1 MRLNKAQVAEIIGV
15 VAVCCVA
22 GYMVYN
28 NTVTMNKFESELN
41 NYVYSD
47 KLHINQETAET
58 ATSEQADIV
67 EDIENIEYTN
77 AINIVN
83 SGSILKV
90 DGGSTFILKAT
101 SQDDTEHEV
110 KFNIDYWDDSSYT
123 VDYGR
128 NSSSMLVD
136 NLVSIRL
143 LADKDVA
150 DATAEFV
157 TDLGEIVVSGQKTI
171 TDSESGDKMVV
182 QAVAKLVSSDADKK
196 EAIQS
201 AIDTII
207 NSADIV
213 NDSND
218 DKSDDKISISI
229 NGMTTKS
236 KLDDM
241 NSFILTSRVAEI
253 ENNETGD
260 IAYCNPYS
268 KGLTGSGLDKTVT
281 IGEKSLKY
289 GNISDSNTGYMPF
302 ILDSNI
308 KIAAKSSD
316 SLKAIFE

>member
-67 EDIENIEYTN
+67 ENIENIEYTN

-83 SGSILKV
+83 SGSVLKV

-123 VDYGR
+123 VDYDR
-128 NSSSMLVD
+128 NSSSMIVD

-143 LADKDVA
+143 LANKDVA

-218 DKSDDKISISI
+218 DKISISV

-236 KLDDM
+236 KLEDM

-253 ENNETGD
+253 ENSETGD
-260 IAYCNPYS
+260 IVYCSPYS

>member
-28 NTVTMNKFESELN
+28 NTVTVNKFESELN
-41 NYVYSD
+41 KYVYSD

-67 EDIENIEYTN
+67 ENIENIEYTN

-83 SGSILKV
+83 SGSVLKV
-90 DGGSTFILKAT
+90 DGESTFILKAT

-110 KFNIDYWDDSSYT
+110 KFNIDPWNDSSYT
-123 VDYGR
+123 VDYDR

-182 QAVAKLVSSDADKK
+182 
-196 EAIQS
+196 
-201 AIDTII
+201 
-207 NSADIV
+207 
-213 NDSND
+213 
-218 DKSDDKISISI
+218 
-229 NGMTTKS
+229 
-236 KLDDM
+236 
-241 NSFILTSRVAEI
+241 
-253 ENNETGD
+253 
-260 IAYCNPYS
+260 
-268 KGLTGSGLDKTVT
+268 
-281 IGEKSLKY
+281 
-289 GNISDSNTGYMPF
+289 
-302 ILDSNI
+302 
-308 KIAAKSSD
+308 
-316 SLKAIFE
+316 